1 MPSPHPFSESS
12 FDADGSFF
20 AGHAAKIRVAKIL
33 NKQGAKSMS
42 RVKSFGRL
50 AAIFGGMFLLIFSVP
65 RNSQAQD
72 KDDLTVTTSPS
83 DKAAASQ
90 VKNLFRSATPAR
102 TPGAKAARSEGLLSL
117 RASSHKDDSDSSFD
131 KDDVRYP
138 GDLTYLGGAVVD
150 SAQSHNIYLLPNGKC
165 PISQCW
171 GDPAGF
177 LKSVAH
183 SDLIH
188 LVDQYIG
195 LSSNDRYTLGF
206 NATLSYTPP
215 ATPLTDNDMLAVVHA
230 VAALTGDS
238 GYGHIFHIFLA
249 PGQDECFDSTFSV
262 CYSPDNPG
270 SFFFC
275 AYHSSVDFT
284 DSVGHA
290 LYSVEPFQ
298 NVPGCQ
304 VRPGTPNGQLI
315 DSTNDTLSH
324 ELIETITDPDGT
336 AWINFSDNVLI
347 GEEIADECAFDFFT
361 ATNAYGDPFVYRIG
375 NKLFATQPEYSNAL
389 HGCAVH

>member
-1 MPSPHPFSESS
+1 
-12 FDADGSFF
+12 
-20 AGHAAKIRVAKIL
+20 
-33 NKQGAKSMS
+33 MS
-42 RVKSFGRL
+42 IFKFCGRS
-50 AAIFGGMFLLIFSVP
+50 AAIVGGVFLLTFSIASKV
-65 RNSQAQD
+65 QAQD
-72 KDDLTVTTSPS
+72 KDDLTVTMSPA
-83 DKAAASQ
+83 DKAAAAQ
-90 VKNLFRSATPAR
+90 VKNLFRSGAPAH
-102 TPGAKAARSEGLLSL
+102 TPGAKASRAEGLLSL
-117 RASSHKDDSDSSFD
+117 QASSHKAPSASFLD

-150 SAQSHNIYLLPNGKC
+150 SAQSHNIYLLPNGNC

-177 LKSVAH
+177 LKSLAH

-195 LSSNDRYTLGF
+195 LGANNRYTPGF
-206 NATLSYTPP
+206 SAKLSYTPP
-215 ATPLTDNDMLAVVHA
+215 ATPLTDDDMLAVVHA
-230 VAALTGDS
+230 VASLTGDS

-249 PGQDECFDSTFSV
+249 PGQDECFDATFSV
-262 CYSPDNPG
+262 CYSPDNPN

-284 DSVGHA
+284 DSVGHV

-336 AWINFSDNVLI
+336 AWINFSANVLI
-347 GEEIADECAFDFFT
+347 GEEIADECAFVLFT
-361 ATNAYGDPFVYRIG
+361 TTNAYGDPFVYRIG
-375 NKLFATQPEYSNAL
+375 DKLYATQPEYSNAL

>member
-1 MPSPHPFSESS
+1 MHLSQ
-12 FDADGSFF
+12 
-20 AGHAAKIRVAKIL
+20 AGHGAKTRVAKIL
-33 NKQGAKSMS
+33 YKQGARPMSSLKSL
-42 RVKSFGRL
+42 GRI
-50 AAIFGGMFLLIFSVP
+50 AAIVGGVILLTFSITCK
-65 RNSQAQD
+65 SKAQD
-72 KDDLTVTTSPS
+72 KDDLTVTISPA
-83 DKAAASQ
+83 DKAAAAH
-90 VKNLFRSATPAR
+90 VTNLFRAATPTH
-102 TPGAKAARSEGLLSL
+102 TPAAKAARAEGLLTL
-117 RASSHKDDSDSSFD
+117 HSSSRKAGSADALD

-138 GDLTYLGGAVVD
+138 GDLSYLGGAVVD
-150 SAQSHNIYLLPNGKC
+150 SAQSHAIYLLPNGKC
-165 PISQCW
+165 PIFQCW
-171 GDPAGF
+171 GDPGGF

-195 LSSNDRYTLGF
+195 LGANDRYTLGVG
-206 NATLSYTPP
+206 AKVTYTPP

-230 VAALTGDS
+230 VASLSGDS
-238 GYGHIFHIFLA
+238 GYGHIFHVFLA
-249 PGQDECFDSTFSV
+249 PGQDECFDSTFSI
-262 CYSPDNPG
+262 CYSPDNSS

-284 DSVGHA
+284 DIGHV

-315 DSTNDTLSH
+315 DSTNDSLSH

-347 GEEIADECAFDFFT
+347 GEEIADECAFVLFT
-361 ATNAYGDPFVYRIG
+361 TTNAYGDPFVYKIG
-375 NKLFATQPEYSNAL
+375 DKLYATQPEYSNAL

>member
-1 MPSPHPFSESS
+1 
-12 FDADGSFF
+12 
-20 AGHAAKIRVAKIL
+20 VAKIL
-33 NKQGAKSMS
+33 YKQGAKPMS
-42 RVKSFGRL
+42 SFKSLGRL
-50 AAIFGGMFLLIFSVP
+50 AAIFGGMILLTLSITC
-65 RNSQAQD
+65 NSQAQD
-72 KDDLTVTTSPS
+72 KDDLTVTTSPA
-83 DKAAASQ
+83 DKAAAAQ
-90 VKNLFRSATPAR
+90 VKNLFRSANPAHTSR
-102 TPGAKAARSEGLLSL
+102 AKAARAEGLLSL
-117 RASSHKDDSDSSFD
+117 NASSHKDDSDSFFD

-177 LKSVAH
+177 LKSLAH
-183 SDLIH
+183 SDFIH

-195 LSSNDRYTLGF
+195 IGANNRYTLGF

-230 VAALTGDS
+230 VASITGDS

-249 PGQDECFDSTFSV
+249 PGQDECFDSSFTL

-270 SFFFC
+270 TFFFC

-284 DSVGHA
+284 DSVGHV

-336 AWINFSDNVLI
+336 AWINFSANVLI

-375 NKLFATQPEYSNAL
+375 DKLYATQPEYSNAL

>member
-1 MPSPHPFSESS
+1 MSS
-12 FDADGSFF
+12 F
-20 AGHAAKIRVAKIL
+20 
-33 NKQGAKSMS
+33 KSL
-42 RVKSFGRL
+42 GRL
-50 AAIFGGMFLLIFSVP
+50 AAIFGGMILLTFSITC
-65 RNSQAQD
+65 NSQAQD
-72 KDDLTVTTSPS
+72 KDDLTVTTSPA

-90 VKNLFRSATPAR
+90 VKNLFRSATPTH
-102 TPGAKAARSEGLLSL
+102 TPGAKAARAEGLLSL
-117 RASSHKDDSDSSFD
+117 QASSRNKDSDNFFD
-131 KDDVRYP
+131 QDDVRYP

-188 LVDQYIG
+188 LIDQYIG

-230 VAALTGDS
+230 VASLTGDS

-249 PGQDECFDSTFSV
+249 PGQDECFDSSFTV
-262 CYSPDNPG
+262 CYSPDNPN

-347 GEEIADECAFDFFT
+347 GEEIADECAFVLFT
-361 ATNAYGDPFVYRIG
+361 TTNAYGDPFVYRIG